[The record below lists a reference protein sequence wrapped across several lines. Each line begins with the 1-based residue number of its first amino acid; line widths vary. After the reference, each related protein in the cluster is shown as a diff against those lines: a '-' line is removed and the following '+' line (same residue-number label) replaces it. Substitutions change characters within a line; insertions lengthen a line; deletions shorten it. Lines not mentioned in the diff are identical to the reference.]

1 MKKIK
6 TKKKKTNF
14 ASTTSAYIKEI
25 PGYFLS
31 KNEQLHYGKL
41 FQKGT
46 LKEQDKAMNK
56 LVNSSL
62 YLVIKLAK
70 TVGHSGLELD
80 DLIQEGN
87 IGLIE
92 AVKRYDYTKGFAFTT
107 YATWWIR
114 QSILKSIKEKAT
126 NVRLP
131 NHIYDL
137 QRKIDEEE
145 KKFLKKGEKIDSTT
159 IAHNLGKKVEQIK
172 KHKVHIKMRYT
183 KNLDDFFNGNQNT
196 DNLKI
201 KVSNETVFDEIA
213 KGEIQNFIKKL
224 LKKNILNEREV
235 EIVCLRFGLI
245 NLINP
250 SHYKAYQK
258 ILSKT
263 KKNRQKNRK
272 IKLNLTLQEVSFCIG
287 ISKERIRQIEGIA
300 IKKLKSYRKFNEKV
314 FSNLL

>member
-1 MKKIK
+1 
-6 TKKKKTNF
+6 
-14 ASTTSAYIKEI
+14 
-25 PGYFLS
+25 
-31 KNEQLHYGKL
+31 
-41 FQKGT
+41 
-46 LKEQDKAMNK
+46 MNK

-145 KKFLKKGEKIDSTT
+145 KKFLKKGEKIDSKV
-159 IAHNLGKKVEQIK
+159 IAHNLGKKVDQIK
-172 KHKVHIKMRYT
+172 KT
-183 KNLDDFFNGNQNT
+183 
-196 DNLKI
+196 
-201 KVSNETVFDEIA
+201 
-213 KGEIQNFIKKL
+213 
-224 LKKNILNEREV
+224 
-235 EIVCLRFGLI
+235 
-245 NLINP
+245 
-250 SHYKAYQK
+250 
-258 ILSKT
+258 
-263 KKNRQKNRK
+263 
-272 IKLNLTLQEVSFCIG
+272 
-287 ISKERIRQIEGIA
+287 
-300 IKKLKSYRKFNEKV
+300 
-314 FSNLL
+314 